1 MHNTYNRPA
10 SGPHKG
16 RVHRI
21 DGFQIFAYV
30 FVGSFAL
37 ICLLPF
43 WLLIVGS
50 VTDEGELVRNGYAL
64 WPHQFSFQAY
74 QVLFE
79 GPNLAM
85 SYANSLFITLVGTAL
100 ALLTTTMLAYSIANR
115 KSGRIG
121 RWIGLFVYLPIL
133 FNGGL
138 VPFYLLVT
146 QGLQLT
152 DSLWSVILPLAVSPF
167 FVFIMVSFFRK
178 VPEEILE
185 SGRIDGAN
193 ESTVFFR
200 LVLPISKPI
209 LATIGLFY
217 ALVYWNDWFMAL
229 LFISDSTKAP
239 LQLVLQNMISN
250 VTATQAFQFDPAVQV
265 PSYQLRLALTVLTIG
280 PIIFAY
286 PFVQRYFI
294 RGLTIGS
301 VKE

>member
-1 MHNTYNRPA
+1 MQDTLASTAGTYKRQARRP
-10 SGPHKG
+10 
-16 RVHRI
+16 
-21 DGFQIFAYV
+21 DGFKIFAYL
-30 FVGSFAL
+30 FVGFFAL

-43 WLLIVGS
+43 WLLVIGS
-50 VTDEGELVRNGYAL
+50 MTDEGELVREGYTL
-64 WPHQFSFQAY
+64 WPQHFSFQAY
-74 QVLFE
+74 QVLFA
-79 GPNLAM
+79 GPNM
-85 SYANSLFITLVGTAL
+85 VTSYANSLFITIVGTAI
-100 ALLTTTMLAYSIANR
+100 ALMTTTMLAYFIANR
-115 KSGRIG
+115 KSGRFG
-121 RWIGLFVYLPIL
+121 RFTGLFVYLPML

-146 QGLQLT
+146 QGLQLS
-152 DSLWSVILPLAVSPF
+152 DSLWSVILPLALSPF

-178 VPEEILE
+178 IPEEILE
-185 SGRIDGAN
+185 SGRIDGAS
-193 ESTVFFR
+193 EVTMFFR
-200 LVLPISKPI
+200 LVLPISQPI

-229 LFISDSTKAP
+229 LFISDDTKFP

-286 PFVQRYFI
+286 PFVQRYFV
-294 RGLTIGS
+294 RGLTLGS